1 MESGLESFGEAEIRL
16 FAERFEQLFYERN
29 ASAMAAYYAED
40 ARIMADDADVSGGH
54 VVIEDFWRQACA
66 HEAIHNRTIEVKKIE
81 SVEGMGYVLSVVTLR
96 LELPERPSQIVKI
109 NDVTVWKRSLHGR
122 WKIALDF
129 ASRTTSDE
137 RP

>member
-16 FAERFEQLFYERN
+16 FAERFEKLFNERN
-29 ASAMAAYYAED
+29 TSAMASYYAED
-40 ARIMADDADVSGGH
+40 ARIMADDSDISGRIA
-54 VVIEDFWRQACA
+54 IEDFWRQACA
-66 HEAIHNRTIEVKKIE
+66 HEAIHNRMIEVKKIE

-129 ASRTTSDE
+129 ASRATSDE